1 MGMPVGLSMGDGE
14 NLVSRAP
21 LEGLKVVS
29 LAEQYPGPYATLL
42 LADLGADVVL
52 VERPGAGDPARQLPA
67 FFSALNRNK
76 RSVALDL
83 KTEPGRAALRALIRQ
98 SDVML
103 DGFRPGKLA
112 AQGVGYAQLS
122 AENPRLIYV
131 AISGYGQDG
140 PYRDRAGHDLSYQG
154 LAGLLADQATAGKP
168 GPVPANPWADVC
180 AALFTTIAVLAAVNG
195 RRITGVGTQVDVS
208 MTDALVSVMTIFLA
222 PLMNGR
228 PLGELI
234 REPAYGTFACAD
246 GRLIT
251 VSIAHEDW
259 FWTPFAEILG
269 LAELGRLKRAER
281 VARCAELRGLIA
293 ERIATKSL
301 AEWAPLLD
309 AGGIPWGP
317 VNRLED
323 VAGDPHF
330 QARQLF
336 QTILCPDGSV
346 EQHVIQPLK
355 LGNFAGRIVRPAPA
369 LGEHTG
375 DVLRELGVT

>member
-1 MGMPVGLSMGDGE
+1 MGDGE
-14 NLVSRAP
+14 DPVSRAP
-21 LEGLKVVS
+21 LAGLKVVS

-52 VERPGAGDPARQLPA
+52 VERPGIGDPARQLPA

-76 RSVALDL
+76 RSMALDL
-83 KTEPGRAALRALIRQ
+83 KTEPGRAALRALVKQ

-122 AENPRLIYV
+122 AENSGLIYV

-140 PYRDRAGHDLSYQG
+140 PYRNRTGHDLSYQG
-154 LAGLLADQATAGKP
+154 LAGLLADQAATGKP
-168 GPVPANPWADVC
+168 GPAPAIPWADVC

-195 RRITGVGTQVDVS
+195 RRITGIGTQVDVS
-208 MTDALVSVMTIFLA
+208 MSDALVSVMTIFLA

-234 REPAYGTFACAD
+234 REPAYGAFACGD

-251 VSIAHEDW
+251 ISIAHEDW
-259 FWTPFAEILG
+259 FWTPFCSILG
-269 LAELGRLKRAER
+269 LAGLGRLKGPER
-281 VARCAELRGLIA
+281 IARCAELRGVIA
-293 ERIATKSL
+293 ERIATKSI
-301 AEWAPLLD
+301 AEWGPLLD

-317 VNRLED
+317 VNGLED
-323 VAGDPHF
+323 VTGDPHF

-336 QTILCPDGSV
+336 QTIQGADGTA
-346 EQHVIQPLK
+346 ERHVVQPLK
-355 LGNFAGRIVRPAPA
+355 FGEFVSRIVRPAPA
-369 LGEHTG
+369 LGEHTEEL
-375 DVLRELGVT
+375 LRLLGVN

>member
-1 MGMPVGLSMGDGE
+1 MGDGE
-14 NLVSRAP
+14 SLVSRAP

-52 VERPGAGDPARQLPA
+52 VERPGIGDPARQFPP

-83 KTEPGRAALRALIRQ
+83 KTEAGRSALRALIRR

-140 PYRDRAGHDLSYQG
+140 LYRDRAGHDLSYQG
-154 LAGLLADQATAGKP
+154 LAGLLADQAAAGKP
-168 GPVPANPWADVC
+168 GPVPPIPWADVC
-180 AALFTTIAVLAAVNG
+180 TALFTTIAVLAAVNG
-195 RRITGVGTQVDVS
+195 RRTTGVGTHVDVS

-222 PLMNGR
+222 PLMNGS
-228 PLGELI
+228 PIGELI

-246 GRLIT
+246 GRLLT

-259 FWTPFAEILG
+259 FWTPFCELLG
-269 LAELGRLKRAER
+269 LGDLGKLKRVER
-281 VARCAELRGLIA
+281 VARSAELHGRIA
-293 ERIATKSL
+293 ERIATKPL
-301 AEWAPLLD
+301 AAWAPLLD

-317 VNRLED
+317 VNELGD
-323 VAGDPHF
+323 VVRDPHF
-330 QARQLF
+330 RMRELF
-336 QTILCPDGSV
+336 QTLLRPDGST
-346 EQHVIQPLK
+346 EHHVIQPLK
-355 LGNFAGRIVRPAPA
+355 FRNFASHVFRPAPA
-369 LGEHTG
+369 LGEHT
-375 DVLRELGVT
+375 DEVLCSVS

>member
-1 MGMPVGLSMGDGE
+1 MGDGE
-14 NLVSRAP
+14 NPVSRAP
-21 LEGLKVVS
+21 LAGLKVVS

-52 VERPGAGDPARQLPA
+52 VERPGTGDPARQVPP
-67 FFSALNRNK
+67 FFNALNRNK

-112 AQGVGYAQLS
+112 TQGVGYAQLS

-131 AISGYGQDG
+131 AVSGYGQDG
-140 PYRDRAGHDLSYQG
+140 PYRDRTGHDLSYQG

-168 GPVPANPWADVC
+168 GPVPAIPWADVC

-195 RRITGVGTQVDVS
+195 RRNTGVGTQVDVS

-222 PLMNGR
+222 PLMNGT
-228 PLGELI
+228 PIGELI

-246 GRLIT
+246 GRLLT

-259 FWTPFAEILG
+259 FWTPFCEL
-269 LAELGRLKRAER
+269 LELGHLGKLKRFER
-281 VARCAELRGLIA
+281 VARSAELRGAIA
-293 ERIATKSL
+293 ERIATKPL
-301 AEWAPLLD
+301 AAWGPLLD

-317 VNRLED
+317 VNRLAD
-323 VAGDPHF
+323 VADDPHF
-330 QARQLF
+330 RMRELF
-336 QTILCPDGSV
+336 QTLMQPGGGG
-346 EQHVIQPLK
+346 EHHVVQPLK
-355 LGNFAGRIVRPAPA
+355 FREFTSRVYRPAPA
-369 LGEHTG
+369 LGEHT
-375 DVLRELGVT
+375 DELLGRLGMDGEGAAVQP